1 MIRLACV
8 LLLSSIL
15 GLAQGQAPSGQPS
28 SDGRAQTAQP
38 ATLTPAPV
46 STPGSITVPA
56 GTKVLL
62 SLRNAISTKSAR
74 PGDGVYLRT
83 DFPVAV
89 NNTMAIPVGTYVQGV
104 ITSVKRPGR
113 VSGRAEVLFRFTTLI
128 FPDGYTFAI
137 PGALESVPGAEN
149 SMVKDKEGTV
159 QADSTKGEDAGKIAA
174 PAATGAVVG
183 AVAGG
188 AKGAGIGGG
197 IGAAVGLA
205 TVLLTRGNE
214 VRLPEG
220 TSVEMV
226 FQRPLVI
233 DDVNAHT
240 RYYSG
245 PLSESHRFTI
255 PDRDRRNNGERPVLT
270 PAPER

>member
-1 MIRLACV
+1 M
-8 LLLSSIL
+8 
-15 GLAQGQAPSGQPS
+15 
-28 SDGRAQTAQP
+28 
-38 ATLTPAPV
+38 
-46 STPGSITVPA
+46 
-56 GTKVLL
+56 
-62 SLRNAISTKSAR
+62 
-74 PGDGVYLRT
+74 
-83 DFPVAV
+83 
-89 NNTMAIPVGTYVQGV
+89 
-104 ITSVKRPGR
+104 
-113 VSGRAEVLFRFTTLI
+113 
-128 FPDGYTFAI
+128 
-137 PGALESVPGAEN
+137 
-149 SMVKDKEGTV
+149 
-159 QADSTKGEDAGKIAA
+159 
-174 PAATGAVVG
+174 
-183 AVAGG
+183 
-188 AKGAGIGGG
+188 
-197 IGAAVGLA
+197 GLA